1 STRLAQKSGGNLLV
15 GYTYEFR
22 GRLFA
27 AGNLVQK
34 RRESIPLGIVALR
47 IRRIAI
53 ERNRN
58 LHQQAAIVI
67 QFDLGAMHLAHRS
80 DQTQAEAGA
89 FGRAVFVEAV
99 KTFEYILAFV
109 EWNAGAAVAHFNL
122 DGLVGAPQA
131 NADGAAFGCVFVGV
145 VEQVAYR
152 LQPQFAIAVDRIL
165 ATRHVDVE

>member
-1 STRLAQKSGGNLLV
+1 MSSPGGVQRLLREPLVGATPAQAPCDGQSVAEVSGGESTRLAQKSGGNLLV

-89 FGRAVFVEAV
+89 FGRAVFVEA
-99 KTFEYILAFV
+99 
-109 EWNAGAAVAHFNL
+109 
-122 DGLVGAPQA
+122 
-131 NADGAAFGCVFVGV
+131 
-145 VEQVAYR
+145 
-152 LQPQFAIAVDRIL
+152 
-165 ATRHVDVE
+165 